1 MYNKLHVANMS
12 VLSSQYQLS
21 GRPMPLSADHACMCV
36 GVIQTNANC
45 PADSSEGCPSGN
57 FGFGNTGGCGNV
69 GCNNTGTGNVGNNNN
84 GTGNKGDNNN
94 GSNNTGRCL
103 DGTDQTGDSC

>member
-1 MYNKLHVANMS
+1 MHPCN
-12 VLSSQYQLS
+12 Q
-21 GRPMPLSADHACMCV
+21 ADHVCLLLA
-36 GVIQTNANC
+36 GAIKSKANC
-45 PADSSEGCPSGN
+45 PADPSEGCPKGN
-57 FGFGNTGGCGNV
+57 FGYGNTGGCGNV

-94 GSNNTGRCL
+94 GSSNTGRCL